1 MNNADVDKLL
11 DECETELA
19 HIEGIISSLGWTNL
33 AVPYLNKYSVIKSCW
48 TIEVAF
54 KTLIADYCSKRSKQQ
69 VKNFLHKRVR
79 ESSTNPSYK
88 NIKKTLSDFD
98 SKWEEEFEKQ
108 LKTLTNHRS
117 IRSSLESLVAAR
129 NQFAH
134 GGNPT
139 ITFSDVKLY
148 FLESKHLITT
158 LDNVIG

>member
-1 MNNADVDKLL
+1 
-11 DECETELA
+11 
-19 HIEGIISSLGWTNL
+19 
-33 AVPYLNKYSVIKSCW
+33 
-48 TIEVAF
+48 
-54 KTLIADYCSKRSKQQ
+54 
-69 VKNFLHKRVR
+69 LHKRVR